1 MYESLPDTQHG
12 PDHQLGVQSVQ
23 AEGHPGC
30 RDAVGSVQH
39 VSGQR
44 AGLRHD
50 LLDGRGQVRFKCGTF
65 NYSNR
70 RHDTIVWKN
79 VQSVRPF

>member
-50 LLDGRGQVRFKCGTF
+50 LLDGRVRSDLNVGPLVTVIDVMTPSYGRMF
-65 NYSNR
+65 NL
-70 RHDTIVWKN
+70 
-79 VQSVRPF
+79 